1 MIIRVRFGKEGA
13 LRFIGHLDV
22 LRTFQKIF
30 RRAEIPMVYSQGYSP
45 HPIMSFALP
54 LGLGL
59 SSEGEYLDA
68 EIEEMAVQSPPPAS
82 LCEAPSP
89 ASGGGQAVVDE
100 VAFPFGEGG
109 SPTQS
114 VVDEVLK
121 RLRAATSPE
130 LPVYAV
136 RVLSE
141 KAGNAMASVGRARY
155 RLTFR
160 EDLAKPLAAA
170 ADRLLAEKQHIIE
183 KKTKTQTVSFDLRP
197 CLYEVTVIRAEGS
210 GEEPHPPASQDDP
223 LFAPHCLR
231 IAQAPPPAFP
241 GGGEAV
247 LLLVLSAGSKANV
260 KPELVWEELLKTA
273 GLPAEEKPL
282 AIRRL
287 DLMTEDGSSLG
298 EV

>member
-30 RRAEIPMVYSQGYSP
+30 RRAEIPMAYSQGYSP

-68 EIEEMAVQSPPPAS
+68 EIEKGM
-82 LCEAPSP
+82 
-89 ASGGGQAVVDE
+89 
-100 VAFPFGEGG
+100 
-109 SPTQS
+109 TT
-114 VVDEVLK
+114 DEVLE

-136 RVLSE
+136 RVLPE

-160 EDLAKPLAAA
+160 EELAEALAAA
-170 ADRLLAEKQHIIE
+170 ADRLLAEKQHVIE
-183 KKTKTQTVSFDLRP
+183 KKTKTQTISFDLRP
-197 CLYEVTVIRAEGS
+197 CLYELIVIRAEKS

-223 LFAPHCLR
+223 LFAPHCHRL
-231 IAQAPPPAFP
+231 AQATPPAFP
-241 GGGEAV
+241 GGGEAGLLSQAPSPERKAE

-287 DLMTEDGSSLG
+287 DLMTEDGCSLG